1 MQEVIARKLA
11 TGLLFGEGIRW
22 TGAAIVLSDMLARR
36 VVRVDVETGAV
47 TTVLEVDN
55 QPNGLI
61 ALGDGGL
68 LINSMFDCKL
78 LHFANGEVS
87 EYCDL
92 SALATGYLGDI
103 VDDGRGGYYVDDVGA
118 RVLHGEKPAPGR
130 LIYVAPDRSAKVVKD
145 QLAFA
150 NGVVISPDG
159 QRLYLA
165 ETMISAIKVY
175 DIGQDGA
182 LGEGRV
188 FADFTGVSR
197 IDGMTMDSE
206 EGCWACL
213 LDTDRV
219 VRVGA
224 DGAQTHAIVIPGG
237 EPIACTI
244 GGANGRQMF
253 ITAIEALGGKN
264 IFAEMMAGRVR
275 ANVWTVEAPYAK
287 GGARP

>member
-22 TGAAIVLSDMLARR
+22 TGAAIVLSDMLAQR

-47 TTVLEVDN
+47 TTVLEVAN

-61 ALGDGGL
+61 ALDDGGL

-78 LHFANGEVS
+78 LHLANGEVS

>member
-1 MQEVIARKLA
+1 MQEIVARKVA
-11 TGLLFGEGIRW
+11 SGLLFGEGIRW
-22 TGAAIVLSDMLARR
+22 TGHSLVLSDMLGKR
-36 VVRVDVETGAV
+36 VVEVAPDSGQV
-47 TTVLEVDN
+47 TTLVEIDN

-61 ALGDGGL
+61 VRPDGSL
-68 LINSMFDCKL
+68 LINSMFDRKL
-78 LHFANGEVS
+78 LTLQDGVLA

-92 SALATGYLGDI
+92 SSVATGYLGDI

-130 LIYVAPDRSAKVVKD
+130 LVYVAPDRSIHVAKD

-175 DIGQDGA
+175 DIGANGV
-182 LGEGRV
+182 LGEGQV
-188 FADFTGVSR
+188 HASFAGESR
-197 IDGMTMDSE
+197 IDGMTMDE
-206 EGCWACL
+206 DEGCWACL
-213 LDTDRV
+213 LDTDHVERV
-219 VRVGA
+219 ARDGSRTHRV
-224 DGAQTHAIVIPGG
+224 IVPGG

-244 GGANGRQMF
+244 GGASGREIF
-253 ITAIEALGGKN
+253 ITAIEALHGKN
-264 IFAEMMAGRVR
+264 IFEEMMAKRVR
-275 ANVWTVEAPYAK
+275 ANVWAATIPFSK

>member
-1 MQEVIARKLA
+1 MLEIVARKVA
-11 TGLLFGEGIRW
+11 SGLLFGEGIRW
-22 TGAAIVLSDMLARR
+22 RDPGLVLSDMLGKR
-36 VVRVDVETGAV
+36 VVQVDPYAGTV
-47 TTVLEVDN
+47 TTLVEIEN

-61 ALGDGGL
+61 ALADGSL

-78 LHFANGEVS
+78 LSWRAGALS

-92 SALATGYLGDI
+92 SALASGYLGDI

-130 LIYVAPDRSAKVVKD
+130 LLYVAPDRSVRVAKD

-159 QRLYLA
+159 ARLYLA
-165 ETMISAIKVY
+165 ETMISTIKVY
-175 DIGQDGA
+175 NIEAEGA
-182 LGEGRV
+182 LGAGRV
-188 FADFTGVSR
+188 FAEFAGESR
-197 IDGMTMDSE
+197 IDGMTMDGD

-219 VRVGA
+219 VRIA
-224 DGAQTHAIVIPGG
+224 RDGRRTHTIVVPDS

-244 GGANGRQMF
+244 GGRSGREIF
-253 ITAIEALGGKN
+253 ITAIESLAGKN
-264 IFAEMMAGRVR
+264 IFEEMMAKRVR
-275 ANVWTVEAPYAK
+275 ANVWVADIAFEK

>member
-1 MQEVIARKLA
+1 MKEVIARKLA

-78 LHFANGEVS
+78 LHLANGEVS

-118 RVLHGEKPAPGR
+118 RVLHGEKPASGR

-224 DGAQTHAIVIPGG
+224 DGAPTHAIVIPGG

>member
-1 MQEVIARKLA
+1 MQEIIARKLA

-22 TGAAIVLSDMLARR
+22 TGSAIVLSDMLGQR
-36 VVRVDVETGAV
+36 VVRVDPETGTV
-47 TTVLEVDN
+47 TTLLTVEN

-61 ALGDGGL
+61 ALANGDL

-78 LHFANGEVS
+78 LLLSAGKVT

-130 LIYVAPDRSAKVVKD
+130 LIYVAPDRRATVAKEP
-145 QLAFA
+145 LAFA

-159 QRLYLA
+159 KRLYLA
-165 ETMISAIKVY
+165 ETMTSSIKVY
-175 DIGQDGA
+175 DILNAGT
-182 LGEGRV
+182 LGEGRP
-188 FADFTGVSR
+188 FANFTGVSR
-197 IDGMTMDSE
+197 IDGMTMDGD

-213 LDTDRV
+213 LDSDRV
-219 VRVGA
+219 VRVAQGGA
-224 DGAQTHAIVIPGG
+224 TTHAVVIPGG

-244 GGANGRQMF
+244 GGKDGRQMF
-253 ITAIEALGGKN
+253 ITAIEALAGKN
-264 IFAEMMAGRVR
+264 IFEEMMAKRVR
-275 ANVWTVEAPYAK
+275 ANVWTAEIPFAK
-287 GGARP
+287 GTAHP

>member
-1 MQEVIARKLA
+1 MQEIVARKVA
-11 TGLLFGEGIRW
+11 SGLLFGEGIRW
-22 TGAAIVLSDMLARR
+22 TGRLLVLSDMLGKR
-36 VVRVDVETGAV
+36 VVEVVPESGQV
-47 TTVLEVDN
+47 TTLVNIDN

-61 ALGDGGL
+61 VRPDGSL
-68 LINSMFDCKL
+68 LINSMFDRKL
-78 LHFANGEVS
+78 LSLRDGELS

-92 SALATGYLGDI
+92 SAVATGYLGDI

-130 LIYVAPDRSAKVVKD
+130 LIYVAPDRSIHVVKD

-175 DIGQDGA
+175 DIGANGA

-188 FADFTGVSR
+188 HASFAGESR
-197 IDGMTMDSE
+197 IDGMTMDE
-206 EGCWACL
+206 DEGCWACL
-213 LDTDRV
+213 LDTDHVQRV
-219 VRVGA
+219 DRAGNRTHRV
-224 DGAQTHAIVIPGG
+224 IVPDS

-244 GGANGRQMF
+244 GGRGGREIY
-253 ITAIEALGGKN
+253 ITAIEALHGKN
-264 IFAEMMAGRVR
+264 IFEEMMAKRVR
-275 ANVWTVEAPYAK
+275 ANVWAATIPFGK
-287 GGARP
+287 GNARP